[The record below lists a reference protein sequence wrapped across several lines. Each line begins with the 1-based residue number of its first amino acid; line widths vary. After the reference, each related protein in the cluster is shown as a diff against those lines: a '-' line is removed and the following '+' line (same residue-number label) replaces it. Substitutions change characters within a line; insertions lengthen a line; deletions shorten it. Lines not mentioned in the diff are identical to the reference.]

1 LNHRN
6 FAIGIGVIFAVL
18 MMVAAFY
25 ALITVVFV
33 EVNPIAVVAAISVAF
48 AGIVWFK
55 KTVKNA

>member
-1 LNHRN
+1 M
-6 FAIGIGVIFAVL
+6 L
-18 MMVAAFY
+18 MMIAAFY